1 MDKKAFFRGA
11 LLGALLGSAAALLTT
26 SKTGK
31 QRREE
36 IKKISSGLFGKIVKE
51 IQKMKELSREKYE
64 AVVEKVVREYGKNKK
79 VAKATLEEV
88 IDELKDKWVEI
99 KKGLR

>member
-1 MDKKAFFRGA
+1 MDKKDFFRGA

-36 IKKISSGLFGKIVKE
+36 IKKLSSDLSGKIVKE
-51 IQKMKELSREKYE
+51 VQKMKELSQEQYE
-64 AVVEKVVREYGKNKK
+64 AVVERVVREYGKKKK